1 MSKKVKDQPKEEKQA
16 QGVKTVTTAQ
26 PKPIGIFLCERIL
39 RDVLRPDAIS
49 CINIHNQMAVQA
61 FPAIVPL
68 VFAYSEVTGSTAEF
82 TYQFKFLD
90 KQGQVLAV
98 SNVQKVA
105 PLPSPS
111 MTHKL
116 IGAFQGL
123 IFQEDGGY
131 QLVLSLDGEDA
142 GYMTFQVVHVPAE
155 VTV

>member
-1 MSKKVKDQPKEEKQA
+1 MSKKTKESKDAPSK
-16 QGVKTVTTAQ
+16 GVNTVANQ
-26 PKPIGIFLCERIL
+26 PKPIGLFLCERIL

-68 VFAYSEVTGSTAEF
+68 VFAYSEVTGSTEEF

-90 KQGQVLAV
+90 KSGQTLAV

-105 PLPSPS
+105 PLPSKT

-131 QLVLSLDGEDA
+131 QLVLSLDGEDV
-142 GYMTFQVVHVPAE
+142 GSMTFQVVHVPAE